1 MSIIA
6 DTAIIAAHG
15 AFDKRAGGGYNGG
28 NGLGSVKDMQRLPEG
43 LKEKLCA
50 WYDAGHRD
58 LPWRQDREPY
68 HVWLSEIMLQQTR
81 VEAVKGYYARFLT
94 ELPTI
99 AALADCPPDRL
110 TKLWEGLGYYSRVR
124 NLQKAAK
131 IIMEESGGVFPKTYD
146 AVRALPGIG
155 DYTAGAIC
163 SICFELPTPAVDGN
177 VLRVLSRV
185 MEDGASIT
193 AQKTKNACRE
203 ALLPLYE
210 EFPRGKLTQALM
222 ELGAV
227 VCAPNGAPRCGVCPL
242 KELCRANA
250 HGTWEAYPVK
260 DAQKQKREEEKTVF
274 YLICEDCLAVRK
286 RESRGL
292 LAGLWE
298 LPNVEGKLDAGQALG
313 YVEAAGC
320 EPAELLK
327 SVERVHVFTHIIW
340 RMRCYYIVCRRK
352 SPEFVWA
359 DAQRRRADVALP
371 TAFRM
376 FVEA

>member
-1 MSIIA
+1 M
-6 DTAIIAAHG
+6 
-15 AFDKRAGGGYNGG
+15 RP
-28 NGLGSVKDMQRLPEG
+28 LPEKLG
-43 LKEKLCA
+43 EKLCM
-50 WYDAGHRD
+50 WYDAGHRE

-81 VEAVKGYYARFLT
+81 VEAVKGYYARFLS

-99 AALADCPPDRL
+99 RALAACPPDRL
-110 TKLWEGLGYYSRVR
+110 TKLWEGLGYYSRVW

-131 IIMEESGGVFPKTYD
+131 TIMEEFGGEFPGTYE
-146 AVRALPGIG
+146 AVRALPGVG

-163 SICFELPTPAVDGN
+163 SICFDLPTPAVDGN

-185 MEDGASIT
+185 MEDGAPVT
-193 AQKTKNACRE
+193 NQKTKTAYRA

-210 EFPRGKLTQALM
+210 AGSRGKLTQALM
-222 ELGAV
+222 ELGAM
-227 VCAPNGAPRCGVCPL
+227 VCVPNGAPKCEICPL
-242 KELCRANA
+242 RDVCLANA
-250 HGTWEAYPVK
+250 HGTWEKYPVK
-260 DAQKQKREEEKTVF
+260 EAKKAKREEEKTVF
-274 YLICEDCLAVRK
+274 YLTCDGCLAVRK
-286 RESRGL
+286 RGSRGL

-298 LPNVEGKLDAGQALG
+298 LPNVEGKLDAAQALLFA
-313 YVEAAGC
+313 EKAGC

-340 RMRCYYIVCRRK
+340 RMRCYYIVCKEK

-359 DAQRRRADVALP
+359 DAERRKTDVALP

-376 FVEA
+376 FVEEEI

>member
-1 MSIIA
+1 
-6 DTAIIAAHG
+6 
-15 AFDKRAGGGYNGG
+15 
-28 NGLGSVKDMQRLPEG
+28 MQRLPEG

-81 VEAVKGYYARFLT
+81 VEAVKGYYARFLD

-124 NLQKAAK
+124 NLQKAARV
-131 IIMEESGGVFPKTYD
+131 IMDEYAGEFPRTYE

-163 SICFELPTPAVDGN
+163 SICFDSPTPAVDGN

-193 AQKTKNACRE
+193 AQQTKNAYRE
-203 ALLPLYE
+203 ALRPLYE
-210 EFPRGKLTQALM
+210 AVPRGKLTQALM
-222 ELGAV
+222 ELGAM
-227 VCAPNGAPRCGVCPL
+227 VCAPNGAPRCGVCPI
-242 KELCRANA
+242 KELCLANA
-250 HGTWEAYPVK
+250 RGTWETYPVK
-260 DAQKQKREEEKTVF
+260 DAKKQKREEEKTVF

-298 LPNVEGKLDAGQALG
+298 LPNVEGKLDAGQALC
-313 YVEAAGC
+313 YVEDARC

-340 RMRCYYIVCRRK
+340 RMRCYYMVCRRK

-376 FVEA
+376 FVEE